1 MFDVVIA
8 NPPYQYKKSPEHKK
22 TSPIWDKFIP
32 VCFDNTKEE
41 GWVIMVHPAGWRN
54 IDGRF
59 KKTQQY
65 LRSKTIHYL
74 NINDVKDGNRVFGAS
89 TRFDWYVAQNKPAS
103 GIETKI
109 IDQDNKTWFRV
120 LDNKEFIPNGMF
132 DEIERLL
139 A

>member
-1 MFDVVIA
+1 M
-8 NPPYQYKKSPEHKK
+8 
-22 TSPIWDKFIP
+22 
-32 VCFDNTKEE
+32 
-41 GWVIMVHPAGWRN
+41 
-54 IDGRF
+54 
-59 KKTQQY
+59 
-65 LRSKTIHYL
+65 
-74 NINDVKDGNRVFGAS
+74 KDGNRVFGAS